1 MKEYKKPAMMALS
14 LSANDMLCGDCNVK
28 TRFTEDPFILKL
40 AAEWGK
46 GGNIPDILDPGD
58 NVFGTGET
66 GCSIELDTYCKYG
79 PTGQIIFTS

>member
-28 TRFTEDPFILKL
+28 TRFTDDPFIKKWTEDFG
-40 AAEWGK
+40 A
-46 GGNIPDILDPGD
+46 GGNVPGVLDPGD
-58 NVFGTGET
+58 NVFGAGED
-66 GCSIELDTYCKYG
+66 CSIELDTYCKYG